1 MFFFLPQIHVKIF
14 YTSLCM
20 FVLILVTYGKHS
32 ISLKTFLPNHSTM
45 QTGYVLQPNQNQW
58 TFVSIWFLFYLFFC
72 IEVFVFRFSLA
83 EIPVHPFRVQLFYGC
98 QFSRFFFL
106 LFYLS
111 FAVRTWRCCETK
123 TFHSQHFVYI
133 FIQESNWLSDITR
146 FRNNE
151 PTNCDTKRCNAMSE
165 SNTNQ
170 ITNVWF
176 SFGAM
181 FVCVAHSRIK
191 M

>member
-1 MFFFLPQIHVKIF
+1 MASHSFHWTQFCLIIQRCRLVMFCNRTKTSEHLSAFDFYFIF
-14 YTSLCM
+14 
-20 FVLILVTYGKHS
+20 I
-32 ISLKTFLPNHSTM
+32 
-45 QTGYVLQPNQNQW
+45 
-58 TFVSIWFLFYLFFC
+58 FC

-123 TFHSQHFVYI
+123 TFHSQHFVCV

-146 FRNNE
+146 LRNKE
-151 PTNCDTKRCNAMSE
+151 PTNWWAK
-165 SNTNQ
+165 
-170 ITNVWF
+170 ITE
-176 SFGAM
+176 A
-181 FVCVAHSRIK
+181 K
-191 M
+191 